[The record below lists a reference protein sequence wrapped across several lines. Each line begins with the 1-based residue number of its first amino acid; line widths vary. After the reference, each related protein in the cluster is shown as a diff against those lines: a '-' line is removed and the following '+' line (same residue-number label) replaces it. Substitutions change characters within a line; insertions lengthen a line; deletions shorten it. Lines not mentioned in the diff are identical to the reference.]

1 MAFEMAAR
9 CFFNGLLILKKQIV
23 LINHGVYNCTML
35 MEVEN
40 DNIGYDQR
48 IV

>member
-1 MAFEMAAR
+1 MFDYRM
-9 CFFNGLLILKKQIV
+9 LILKKMACV
-23 LINHGVYNCTML
+23 INHRVYNCTML